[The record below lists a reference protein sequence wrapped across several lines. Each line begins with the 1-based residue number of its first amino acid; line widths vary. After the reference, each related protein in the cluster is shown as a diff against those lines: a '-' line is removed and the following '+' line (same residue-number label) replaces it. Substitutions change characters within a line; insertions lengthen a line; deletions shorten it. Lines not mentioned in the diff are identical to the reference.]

1 MYVRE
6 SIRASLMNIIK
17 TMCVEVLCI
26 LYIICCIH
34 VSVS

>member
-26 LYIICCIH
+26 LYILYVVYMCR
-34 VSVS
+34 